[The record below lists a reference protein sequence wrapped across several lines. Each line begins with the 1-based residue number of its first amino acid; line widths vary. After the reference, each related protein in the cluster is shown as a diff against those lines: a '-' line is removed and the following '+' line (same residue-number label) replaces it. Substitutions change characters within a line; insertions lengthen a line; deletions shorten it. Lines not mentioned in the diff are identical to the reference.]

1 MYIIKKDPLVITNHF
16 SGNQWDPSV
25 SSFVISNP
33 SDFASAISSSAVFH
47 CIAFS
52 NISFVI
58 SFLLI
63 AIAESSFNCYLL
75 NAFYYIYKTDSSKLT
90 LLEYF
95 FKDSL

>member
-75 NAFYYIYKTDSSKLT
+75 NAFYLYIQDRFIKIDT
-90 LLEYF
+90 LGIF
-95 FKDSL
+95 F